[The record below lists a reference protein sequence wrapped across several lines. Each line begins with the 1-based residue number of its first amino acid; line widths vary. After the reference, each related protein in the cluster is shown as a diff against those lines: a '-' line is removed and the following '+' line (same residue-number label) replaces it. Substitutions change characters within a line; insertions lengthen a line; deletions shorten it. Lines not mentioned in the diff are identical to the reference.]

1 MAEGLILLG
10 VLLGG
15 AAIAFAWNRLR
26 VRRLTEGRLEPP
38 PVVVEEAKAQPFRA
52 RPFHRRHRWLPW
64 LVAVLVAA
72 GACFYF
78 HHLVLGLAVG
88 AVVGLLIG
96 ELEVLIAVQRT
107 VRIEVQLGDAIDL
120 MIGALQVGVG
130 VINALETAVSEIRR
144 PLRPQLE
151 EVLGRIR
158 YGDDPQVVLRDLVR
172 RVPLES
178 FRLFTSALSV
188 HWRVGGNLFPILGT
202 VARAIRDRIEVS
214 RRIRSLT
221 MDARVSI
228 LAILGSTYFI
238 AFVTWYSEPETMTA
252 FLATSVGKVLLAAAL
267 FLQGIG
273 IVWSSAMS
281 RLRY

>member
-1 MAEGLILLG
+1 MAEGLILLSI
-10 VLLGG
+10 LLGSG
-15 AAIAFAWNRLR
+15 AIAFGWSRLR
-26 VRRLTEGRLEPP
+26 VRRLAEGRLERP
-38 PVVVEEAKAQPFRA
+38 PVPVEEAKQLPFRA
-52 RPFHRRHRWLPW
+52 RPFLRRHTWLPW
-64 LVAVLVAA
+64 GVAVLVAA
-72 GACFYF
+72 VAYFYLR
-78 HHLVLGLAVG
+78 HLLLALAVG
-88 AVVGLLIG
+88 TMVGLLLG
-96 ELEVLIAVQRT
+96 QLEVMIAVQRT
-107 VRIEVQLGDAIDL
+107 VLIEMQLGDTIDL
-120 MIGALQVGVG
+120 MIGALQVGVA
-130 VINALETAVSEIRR
+130 VINALETAVNEIRA

-188 HWRVGGNLFPILGT
+188 HWRVGGNLSPILGT

-228 LAILGSTYFI
+228 IAILGATYFI
-238 AFVTWYSEPETMTA
+238 AFVTWYSEPETMTD
-252 FLATSVGKVLLAAAL
+252 FLATSAGKILVAVALLLQAL
-267 FLQGIG
+267 G
-273 IVWSSAMS
+273 IVWSTSMS